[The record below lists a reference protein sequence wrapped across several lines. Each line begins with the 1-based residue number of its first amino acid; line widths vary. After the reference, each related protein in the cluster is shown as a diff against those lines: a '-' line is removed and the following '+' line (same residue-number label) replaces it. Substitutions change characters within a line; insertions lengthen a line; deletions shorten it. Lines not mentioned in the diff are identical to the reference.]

1 MLRETEIMLTRMLH
15 ALYLPL
21 ASREAPT
28 LHGECS
34 LAVDFES
41 EIARATPFF
50 AEMVSS

>member
-1 MLRETEIMLTRMLH
+1 MLGETEIMLTRMFR
-15 ALYLPL
+15 ALYLQL

-28 LHGECS
+28 LHGERS
-34 LAVDFES
+34 HAVDFES